1 MRPLPTRRSFL
12 KTTAAL
18 GAAGLAAPAFAKSGS
33 ANEKLNIAVVGPGG
47 RGYGNLMGIVQENIV
62 AFADVDQKR
71 AAKAYETCPKAKRF
85 VDFRVMLD
93 KMDKDIDAVLVA
105 TPDHTHAPPSCM
117 AMKMGKHCY
126 CEKPLAHE
134 VFEVRK
140 MRELAD
146 KMKVATQMGT
156 QIHAGDN
163 YRRVVELVQ
172 AGAVGP
178 VRHVHVWSAAK
189 YGGVKLPTEKPP
201 VPKELDWD
209 KWLGPA
215 PLS

>member
-1 MRPLPTRRSFL
+1 MKSHPTRRSFL
-12 KTTAAL
+12 KTAAAL

-62 AFADVDQKR
+62 AFADVDQRR
-71 AAKAYETCPKAKRF
+71 AAQAYERCPDAKRF
-85 VDFRVMLD
+85 VDYRVMLD

-105 TPDHTHAPPSCM
+105 TPDHTHAPPSVA

-140 MRELAD
+140 MREIAD

-172 AGAVGP
+172 AGAIGP
-178 VRHVHVWSAAK
+178 VREVHVWSAAK
-189 YGGVKLPTEKPP
+189 YGGVTLPT
-201 VPKELDWD
+201 D
-209 KWLGPA
+209 KAAG
-215 PLS
+215 S